1 MGVSPTLGFGGWA
14 LIPVM
19 PNPVKTV
26 PTTVLRP
33 TDPAL
38 LSVIDSPRK
47 NQTARHPAPAIPEL
61 DSLHYKQPF
70 FEFK

>member
-1 MGVSPTLGFGGWA
+1 
-14 LIPVM
+14 M

-26 PTTVLRP
+26 PTKVLRP